1 MVQVHRLL
9 ICLGLAG
16 GLKVPLQRFE
26 ETAAPPT
33 RQLSSAVFNVS
44 TSSMIPFSREA
55 ALAAFAAA
63 STTSM
68 TTVGAVYYIGPITIG
83 SQTFQTIYDT
93 GSNLIWVPASSC
105 ATCGDNHSK
114 YTSSPNSGESN
125 KFSINYFSGSVSG
138 IVATTSVSLAGASLS
153 SFQVGLVDS
162 VGIPNYSRAAFDGVC
177 GLAWSS
183 LSDGE
188 IPSLVPALFAAGQI
202 SANLFT
208 IFLDPNG
215 GNGELNI
222 GNIDSS
228 KYTGEI
234 AYLPLVAET
243 WWKIRLNGFAVKSDD
258 GNVSSLSY
266 YSAIVDSGSS
276 LIVGPIEE
284 ITQIIAAIE
293 ESGTSVFIAQ
303 ESSSFYVPCTS
314 SLPELNITIS
324 GSDRQ
329 AYHFYM
335 PGTALLMRPTF
346 GSLVCQ
352 LALQGHTI
360 NSDYPDWILGVPF
373 MRSFYTVFDYSQ
385 SRVGLAVPSG
395 AEVVSKIEKGNV
407 VPSGAASFS
416 FLSFILSVSLVGLL
430 V

>member
-1 MVQVHRLL
+1 MVGVHPLL
-9 ICLGLAG
+9 ICMGLAA

-26 ETAAPPT
+26 EETPAT
-33 RQLSSAVFNVS
+33 RQLSSSAGFP
-44 TSSMIPFSREA
+44 MIPFSREA

-83 SQTFQTIYDT
+83 SETFQTIYDT

-105 ATCGDNHSK
+105 ASCGDHSK
-114 YTSSPNSGESN
+114 YTSPPSGES
-125 KFSINYFSGSVSG
+125 KFSIDYFSGSVSG
-138 IVATTSVSLAGASLS
+138 ILGTTNVSLAGASLS

-162 VGIPNYSRAAFDGVC
+162 VGIPNYSGAAFDGVC

-183 LSDGE
+183 LSEGK

-222 GNIDSS
+222 GSIDSS

-243 WWKIRLNGFAVKSDD
+243 WWKVNLNGFAVRSDD
-258 GNVSSLSY
+258 GNVSSVSY

-284 ITQIIAAIE
+284 ITQIIASMI
-293 ESGTSVFIAQ
+293 ESGTSVFITPDGSAY
-303 ESSSFYVPCTS
+303 YVSCTS
-314 SLPELNITIS
+314 SLPGLNITIS

-329 AYHFYM
+329 AYYFYM
-335 PGTALLMRPTF
+335 PGTALLMRPRG
-346 GSLVCQ
+346 GSDSCQ
-352 LALQGHTI
+352 LALQGHKI
-360 NSDYPDWILGVPF
+360 NSDYPDWILGDPF
-373 MRSFYTVFDYSQ
+373 MRSFYTVFDYNQ
-385 SRVGLAVPSG
+385 SRVGLAVPNG
-395 AEVVSKIEKGNV
+395 DGVMSKIEMGNI
-407 VPSGAASFS
+407 VPSGATSVS
-416 FLSFILSVSLVGLL
+416 SILSFILSVFLAGLM
-430 V
+430 VV